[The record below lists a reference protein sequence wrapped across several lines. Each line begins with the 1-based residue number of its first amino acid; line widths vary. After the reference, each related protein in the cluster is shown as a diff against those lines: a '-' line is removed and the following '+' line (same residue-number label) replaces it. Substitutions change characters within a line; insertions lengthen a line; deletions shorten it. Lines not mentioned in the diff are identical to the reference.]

1 MLLRIAIFPCVST
14 VFTFIA
20 GSLVIIATLKSY
32 NFSIGITLE
41 LVFLCGCLFLLS
53 YWSYLFF
60 FFSWKFCIVSWKYYF
75 CKIFSLVNIL
85 CRTLILFVVCF
96 SSQPRESLSVW
107 CEVWFQCQRLF
118 KAFSVLFS
126 LRPVGATYR
135 PVWDLD
141 SGLQA
146 CVLNE
151 LHYPARLHCPWGSLD
166 KNTGMGCHALLQ
178 GTFPT

>member
-1 MLLRIAIFPCVST
+1 MRFNGIHFYCREPGNNSY
-14 VFTFIA
+14 
-20 GSLVIIATLKSY
+20 LKSY
-32 NFSIGITLE
+32 NFSISITLE

-53 YWSYLFF
+53 YWSYPF

-75 CKIFSLVNIL
+75 CTIFSLINIL

-96 SSQPRESLSVW
+96 ISQPRESWSVW

-126 LRPVGATYR
+126 LRPVGATYG

-141 SGLQA
+141 SSLWARVLSCFSSVSLQPHG
-146 CVLNE
+146 
-151 LHYPARLHCPWGSLD
+151 LHYPARPHCPWGSLD
-166 KNTGMGCHALLQ
+166 KNTGMGCCTLLQ
-178 GTFPT
+178 GTVPT